1 MFLLTER
8 KTTGKYLAFR
18 EKISIFVEVMNTT
31 KWIFFSFVD
40 FIIVINDCNGWSA
53 KIGFYWIRLSNVVI
67 NSFSYC

>member
-1 MFLLTER
+1 MFLLAER

-40 FIIVINDCNGWSA
+40 FIIVINDCNGLVCED
-53 KIGFYWIRLSNVVI
+53 RLLLD
-67 NSFSYC
+67 